1 MADLLRV
8 SGAGHLAEVKPV
20 FTLVAY
26 RRSAKFADNQSE
38 RADNSHEDREHERDL
53 DGREL
58 EPPAPNRRSA
68 KKSDFGFIRPNRS
81 QHL

>member
-8 SGAGHLAEVKPV
+8 SGAGQLAEAKPI

-26 RRSAKFADNQSE
+26 RRSAKFAYNQSE
-38 RADNSHEDREHERDL
+38 RADNSHEDREHEIDP

-58 EPPAPNRRSA
+58 GLPAQNQEFTPKLVNKLSTINRRQS
-68 KKSDFGFIRPNRS
+68 
-81 QHL
+81 